1 MKFIKDNLLDIAQF
15 FNIFL
20 AVHSIFSLVNNR
32 GDVASNVLT
41 LILSVLNVILIIIAE
56 MRYKK

>member
-1 MKFIKDNLLDIAQF
+1 MKFIKDNLFDIARF

-41 LILSVLNVILIIIAE
+41 LILSILNVILIISAE
-56 MRYKK
+56 VLYKK

>member
-1 MKFIKDNLLDIAQF
+1 MKFIKDNLLDIARF

-20 AVHSIFSLVNNR
+20 AVHSIFSLVDNR

-41 LILSVLNVILIIIAE
+41 LILSALNVILIIIAE
-56 MRYKK
+56 MLYKK

>member
-1 MKFIKDNLLDIAQF
+1 MKFFKDNLLDIARF

-20 AVHSIFSLVNNR
+20 AVHSIVSLVNNR
-32 GDVASNVLT
+32 GDVASNVLI